1 MSSSKRWGAPC
12 DPRPSAKA
20 VQLQRLGASEACR
33 SFGAFSAL
41 QGTPWCPAA
50 QMPPL
55 RRTVTTSSPAAASEG
70 VQACTAQSRAPI
82 PWPTQQLRCCRD
94 YAARAQHYDDV
105 ICAQQQA
112 ADRAK
117 HAWDAQV
124 QNYRQQYQGA
134 HTTTEWD
141 LNRPDRLA
149 LDRPA
154 RWALLPALHLGS
166 QKCTFQ
172 AAGWPCM
179 VLLPPAA
186 ARLLLQYSSCP
197 PAGWPMRWIAGVLPL
212 VVVCNMPHNRRQR
225 LRLRQAHT
233 HCVTY
238 PRTSLHVRSEQA
250 LAAS

>member
-1 MSSSKRWGAPC
+1 
-12 DPRPSAKA
+12 
-20 VQLQRLGASEACR
+20 
-33 SFGAFSAL
+33 
-41 QGTPWCPAA
+41 
-50 QMPPL
+50 MPPL
-55 RRTVTTSSPAAASEG
+55 QSTVSTSPAAVSEG
-70 VQACTAQSRAPI
+70 MQACTAQSHARI
-82 PWPTQQLRCCRD
+82 PRPTKQLQCCRD

-154 RWALLPALHLGS
+154 RWALLPALHLGAQS
-166 QKCTFQ
+166 CMFE

-179 VLLPPAA
+179 VLLLPAA
-186 ARLLLQYSSCP
+186 ARLPLHALDHWGYCPQLLFTTCP
-197 PAGWPMRWIAGVLPL
+197 TTMQATHAVFATLAPPWTPAQMEP
-212 VVVCNMPHNRRQR
+212 
-225 LRLRQAHT
+225 
-233 HCVTY
+233 
-238 PRTSLHVRSEQA
+238 A